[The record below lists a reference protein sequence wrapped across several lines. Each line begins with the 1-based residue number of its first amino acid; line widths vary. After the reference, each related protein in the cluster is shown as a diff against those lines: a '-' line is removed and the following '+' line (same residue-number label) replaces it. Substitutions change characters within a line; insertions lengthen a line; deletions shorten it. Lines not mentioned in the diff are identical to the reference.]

1 MANQT
6 VTTVVNYDDAA
17 ISGLLNGETIT
28 INGGTV
34 TIDADVRWNQQAAV
48 FGAVTLSASL
58 GGSFLLDGTRIWEV
72 PFSAASGNVPAQL
85 ALGSNG
91 VTGGTSGATGELT
104 RVWATGSLTPATA
117 GGAMPASG
125 YIKLRSKTG
134 DFASG
139 EVITLPGG
147 ATVTAS
153 DAGKRSWVHV
163 VGRGTTTGAGSL
175 LTIPRLGVFEAAG
188 DWYELGTTNGA
199 DNQTLQYPVADQCPA
214 IWIETAPAS
223 GIYEVWLNAGD
234 RWSNGAVA
242 TTDRRGM
249 YFGCVTAT
257 GVITLALRGGSNAG
271 LKPPTGC
278 RVRVPNIIMSQ
289 ANGTAPDYNA
299 NILPAGLA
307 YRYGF
312 TTTAAGSVVM
322 DKVSCN
328 WYAAATSAF
337 AINITDSGIGGSILL
352 SNIGTAVNMSNVGI
366 GIVDNVVQNPIGITT
381 CFGGGTLTD
390 VRCARRLSASNGFA
404 FLLADAADFTLT
416 RCRSDVFGAVTTNL
430 PTNTQSCFELV
441 RAINTVMVDCVA
453 IGGIGVDSQPAFG
466 LTITGFRFASRT
478 IGTTQTSD
486 LAAAIS
492 TGAGSTDLFVDGFDN
507 FDGIAN
513 VHPYANIIL
522 TASGMNAVEVRN
534 VGTPAAP
541 YNMGSANACA
551 NVINASVTRSV
562 VMRRIYTQNTRTA
575 PFAVANTVQGFEA
588 YNLWGDAADA
598 QANLAINSTIR
609 GGRYTPSVTG
619 QTSVYGTHWQ
629 DAWTSTTAGRLV
641 IACNEPTADTA
652 DQCTFTLN
660 AAAGSGFTS
669 AGNVSMKTLT
679 DVVTWE
685 MPYYALGVTGFSA
698 VAPTITGT
706 NAANHTFDFQYDLND
721 GAGFNGTWLTLNST
735 NMSAI
740 TVDPADGVKLKVRA
754 TINVANTGNLL
765 TYIRIDTVTN
775 STAQQTEYPLPVVL
789 NTAQVTNILSGSR
802 IRVYNVTTDTE
813 IANEIVAGTSWTLL
827 YVEGSGFTNGDV
839 LNIRLT
845 RCTGATASL
854 AFQATAIA
862 GATGWALFASQLDDT
877 VYATN
882 AINGALVTEFTP
894 DYPNVQIDI
903 NDPDGSSTIT
913 RLYAWFANELTT
925 VQGIR
930 TLVGG
935 LLAEDPANYRIIAS
949 VLNLKL
955 DNIAATGVQFVGDLR
970 LYRDDGAS
978 PVVSA
983 TTGGGSIV
991 LFAGKVYTIAV
1002 GSGVTPQD
1010 KTDIINGVWDA
1021 TLSAY
1026 QDPGS
1031 TGEALDAAAA
1041 GGGGGGATAE
1051 QVWTYGTRT
1060 LTANPGP
1067 SAADNAAAVRTNL
1080 APELANLD
1088 VATSTRAAT
1097 ADARFANLDAA
1108 VSSRLATAGY
1118 TAPDNASVAAILVD
1132 TGTTLPA
1139 QIAALPAPLDATAT
1153 QAAAAAALAAYDA
1166 ATAADLTPLATAAAV
1181 AAIPTTPLLASDTRL
1196 NNLDAAI
1203 STRLA
1208 SAGYT
1213 APDNAS
1219 IAAILTDT
1227 GTTLP
1232 AQIAALP
1239 APLDATATQ
1248 AAAAAALTAYD
1259 AATGADL
1266 TPLATASAVA
1276 AIPTTPLLASDA
1288 RLNNLDATVS
1298 SRLATAGYTAP
1309 DNASIAAILTDT
1321 GATLPAQ
1328 IAAIPEPLDATE
1340 TQAAAAAALGAYDTA
1355 TAADLA
1361 GLATA
1366 SAVAAIPTT
1375 PLLASD
1381 ARLNTLDAAISSRLA
1396 AAAYTAPDNASISA
1410 ILVDTETTL
1419 PAQIAALPAP
1429 LDAGETQA
1437 AAAAALT
1444 AYDAATSG
1452 DVAAVPAEVR
1462 DELAVE
1468 LARIDVATSTRQS
1481 DAIALARAVTIN
1493 DGVKQASLLIP
1504 HTGDVT

>member
-6 VTTVVNYDDAA
+6 VTTVVNYDDAS
-17 ISGLLNGETIT
+17 ISGLLNGESIT
-28 INGGTV
+28 INGGSV
-34 TIDADVRWNQQAAV
+34 TIDADVRFNQQAAV

-72 PFSAASGNVPAQL
+72 PFSASSGTVPAQL

-104 RVWATGSLTPATA
+104 RVWAAGSLTPATA

-134 DFASG
+134 NFESG

-147 ATVTAS
+147 ATVTTS
-153 DAGKRSWVHV
+153 SAGKRSWVHV
-163 VGRGTTTGAGSL
+163 VGRGTTTGTASL

-214 IWIETAPAS
+214 LWIETAPAS
-223 GIYEVWLNAGD
+223 GVYEVWLNAGD
-234 RWSNGAVA
+234 RWTNGAVA
-242 TTDRRGM
+242 TADKRGQ

-271 LKPPTGC
+271 LRPPSGC
-278 RVRVPNIIMSQ
+278 RVRIPNLILSQ
-289 ANGTAPDYNA
+289 ADGTTPNYNI
-299 NILPAGLA
+299 NILPAGLTS
-307 YRYGF
+307 RYSF
-312 TTTAAGSVVM
+312 TTTAAGSIVM

-328 WYAAATSAF
+328 WYVITASAF
-337 AINITDSGIGGSILL
+337 AVDITDSGIGGSVLF
-352 SNIGTAVNMSNVGI
+352 SNTGTTVNMSNVGI
-366 GIVDNVVQNPIGITT
+366 GIVDTVVQNPIAITT
-381 CFGGGTLTD
+381 SFGGGTLTD
-390 VRCARRLSASNGFA
+390 VFCARRLTASNGLGVA
-404 FLLADAADFTLT
+404 FTDTADFTLT

-430 PTNTQSCFELV
+430 PTNTQSCFEMA
-441 RAINTVMVDCVA
+441 RAINTVMADCVA
-453 IGGIGVDSQPAFG
+453 IGGIGVDAQPAFG
-466 LTITGFRFASRT
+466 LTITGFRYASRT
-478 IGTTQTSD
+478 IGTTQTTET
-486 LAAAIS
+486 AAAVS
-492 TGAGSTDLFVDGFDN
+492 AGVGSTDLFVDGYDN
-507 FDGIAN
+507 FASIAN
-513 VHPYANIIL
+513 VHPYSQIIL
-522 TASGMNAVEVRN
+522 TASGMNAVEIRN
-534 VGTPAAP
+534 IGTPAAP

-551 NVINASVTRSV
+551 NVLNASVTRSV
-562 VMRRIYTQNTRTA
+562 IVRRVYTQNTRTA
-575 PFAVANTVQGFEA
+575 PFAVANTVQGFEV
-588 YNLWGDAADA
+588 YNFWGDAADA
-598 QANLAINSTIR
+598 QVVAAINSTIR
-609 GGRYTPSVTG
+609 GGRYTPSTTG

-641 IACNEPTADTA
+641 IACNEPTGESA

-669 AGNVSMKTLT
+669 AGNVSMKTLA

-685 MPYYALGVTGFSA
+685 MPYYALGITGFSA

-706 NAANHTFDFQYDLND
+706 NAGNHTFDFQHDLT
-721 GAGFNGTWLTLNST
+721 GTGFNGTWLTLNAA
-735 NMSAI
+735 NLSAL
-740 TVDPADGVKLKVRA
+740 VVNPAIGVKLKVRA
-754 TINVANTGNLL
+754 TVNTANAANLL
-765 TYIRIDTVTN
+765 TYIQLTTVTN

-802 IRVYNVTTDTE
+802 IRVYNVTTATE

-827 YVEGSGFTNGDV
+827 YAEGSGFSNGDV

-845 RCTGATASL
+845 RCTGATAAL
-854 AFQATAIA
+854 GFQATAIA
-862 GATGWALFASQLDDT
+862 GATGWALFASQVNDE

-882 AINGALVTEFTP
+882 AINGTLVTEFTL
-894 DYPNVQIDI
+894 DYPNVQVDID
-903 NDPDGSSTIT
+903 DPDGISSIT

-925 VQGIR
+925 EQGIR

-935 LLAEDPANYRIIAS
+935 LLAEDVANYKIITS
-949 VLNLKL
+949 ILNLKL

-970 LYRDDGAS
+970 LYRDDGTS
-978 PVVSA
+978 PVVA
-983 TTGGGSIV
+983 TTTGGGSIV
-991 LFAGKVYTIAV
+991 LFAGKVYTVAV

-1010 KTDIINGVWDA
+1010 KVDIINGVWDA

-1067 SAADNAAAVRTNL
+1067 SAVDNAAAVRTNL
-1080 APELANLD
+1080 TTELARID
-1088 VATSTRAAT
+1088 VATSTRVAT
-1097 ADARFANLDAA
+1097 ADARLGNLDAA
-1108 VSSRLATAGY
+1108 VSSRLATAAY

-1153 QAAAAAALAAYDA
+1153 QAAAAGALTAYDA

-1181 AAIPTTPLLASDTRL
+1181 AAIPTTPLLTGDTRL
-1196 NNLDAAI
+1196 NNLDATI
-1203 STRLA
+1203 SSRLA

-1232 AQIAALP
+1232 AQIAA
-1239 APLDATATQ
+1239 
-1248 AAAAAALTAYD
+1248 
-1259 AATGADL
+1259 
-1266 TPLATASAVA
+1266 
-1276 AIPTTPLLASDA
+1276 
-1288 RLNNLDATVS
+1288 
-1298 SRLATAGYTAP
+1298 
-1309 DNASIAAILTDT
+1309 
-1321 GATLPAQ
+1321 
-1328 IAAIPEPLDATE
+1328 IPEPLDATQ
-1340 TQAAAAAALGAYDTA
+1340 TQAAAAAALGAYDAA

-1366 SAVAAIPTT
+1366 AAVAAIPTT

-1381 ARLNTLDAAISSRLA
+1381 ARLNTLDTPISTRLA

-1410 ILVDTETTL
+1410 ILVDTGTTL

-1429 LDAGETQA
+1429 LDAGETQS

-1444 AYDAATSG
+1444 AYDAATGG

-1468 LARIDVATSTRQS
+1468 LARIDVAISTRQS
-1481 DAIALARAVTIN
+1481 DADALARATTIN

-1504 HTGDVT
+1504 HTGNIT

>member
-17 ISGLLNGETIT
+17 ISGLNNGETIT
-28 INGGTV
+28 INGGVV

-163 VGRGTTTGAGSL
+163 VGRGTTTGTGSRL
-175 LTIPRLGVFEAAG
+175 AIPRLGVFEAAG

-257 GVITLALRGGSNAG
+257 GVITLARRGGSNAG

-299 NILPAGLA
+299 NILPAGLMS
-307 YRYGF
+307 RYSF

-328 WYAAATSAF
+328 WYVFAASSFTVDIA
-337 AINITDSGIGGSILL
+337 DSGIGGSVAC
-352 SNIGTAVNMSNVGI
+352 SNVGTTTNLSNVGI
-366 GIVDNVVQNPIGITT
+366 GIVDTVAQTPISLAT

-390 VRCARRLSASNGFA
+390 VFCSRRLSGSNGTNVVFI
-404 FLLADAADFTLT
+404 DTADFTLT
-416 RCRSDVFGAVTTNL
+416 RCRSDAFGAVTTNL
-430 PTNTQSCFELV
+430 PTNTQSLFETA
-441 RAINTVMVDCVA
+441 RAINTTMTDCIA
-453 IGGIGVDSQPAFG
+453 IGGIGVDAQPAFG
-466 LTITGFRFASRT
+466 LTVTGFKYASRT

-486 LAAAIS
+486 TAAAIS
-492 TGAGSTDLFVDGFDN
+492 AGVGSTDLFVDGFDN

-513 VHPYANIIL
+513 VHPYASIIL

-534 VGTPAAP
+534 IGTPAAP

-551 NVINASVTRSV
+551 NVLNASASRSV
-562 VMRRIYTQNTRTA
+562 VVRRVYTQNTRTA
-575 PFAVANTVQGFEA
+575 PFAVANTVQGFEV
-588 YNLWGDAADA
+588 YNFWGDAADA
-598 QANLAINSTIR
+598 QAVAAINSTIR

-735 NMSAI
+735 NLSAI

-839 LNIRLT
+839 INVRLT
-845 RCTGATASL
+845 RCDGATASL
-854 AFQATAIA
+854 AFQGTAVA
-862 GATGWALFASQLDDT
+862 GATGWALFASQVADD

-882 AINGALVTEFTP
+882 ATNGALVTEFTL

-949 VLNLKL
+949 ILNLRL
-955 DNIAATGVQFVGDLR
+955 DNTAATGVQFVGDLR
-970 LYRDDGAS
+970 LYRDDGLA
-978 PVVSA
+978 PVVSS
-983 TTGGGSIV
+983 TTGGGSIT
-991 LFAGKVYTIAV
+991 LYAGKVYTVAV
-1002 GSGVTPQD
+1002 GSAVTPQD
-1010 KTDIINGVWDA
+1010 KTDIIDGVWEA
-1021 TLSAY
+1021 TLASYAA
-1026 QDPGS
+1026 PGS
-1031 TGEALDAAAA
+1031 TGEALADAAAGG

-1051 QVWTYGTRT
+1051 EVWTYSTRT

-1227 GTTLP
+1227 RT
-1232 AQIAALP
+1232 
-1239 APLDATATQ
+1239 
-1248 AAAAAALTAYD
+1248 
-1259 AATGADL
+1259 
-1266 TPLATASAVA
+1266 
-1276 AIPTTPLLASDA
+1276 
-1288 RLNNLDATVS
+1288 
-1298 SRLATAGYTAP
+1298 
-1309 DNASIAAILTDT
+1309 
-1321 GATLPAQ
+1321 TLPAQ
-1328 IAAIPEPLDATE
+1328 IAAIPEPLDATQ
-1340 TQAAAAAALGAYDTA
+1340 TQAAAAAALGAYDAA
-1355 TAADLA
+1355 TGADLA

-1366 SAVAAIPTT
+1366 AAVAAIPTA

-1381 ARLNTLDAAISSRLA
+1381 ARLNTLDVAISTRLA
-1396 AAAYTAPDNASISA
+1396 AAAYTAPDNTSIAA
-1410 ILVDTETTL
+1410 ILVDTGTTL

-1444 AYDAATSG
+1444 AYDAATGG

-1462 DELAVE
+1462 DEIADE
-1468 LARIDVATSTRQS
+1468 LARIDVAISTRQS
-1481 DAIALARAVTIN
+1481 DADALARATTIN

>member
-163 VGRGTTTGAGSL
+163 VGRGTTTVAGSL

-223 GIYEVWLNAGD
+223 GVYEVWLNAGD

-242 TTDRRGM
+242 LTDRRGM
-249 YFGCVTAT
+249 YFSCVTAT

-278 RVRVPNIIMSQ
+278 RVRIPNLILSQ
-289 ANGTAPDYNA
+289 ANGTLPDYNA
-299 NILPAGLA
+299 NILPAALTS
-307 YRYGF
+307 RYGF
-312 TTTAAGSVVM
+312 VTTGAGSVVM

-328 WYAAATSAF
+328 WYVLAASPF
-337 AINITDSGIGGSILL
+337 AIDITDSGIGGSVTF
-352 SNIGTAVNMSNVGI
+352 SNVGTTVNMSNVGI
-366 GIVDNVVQNPIGITT
+366 GIVDTVVQTPIALTT
-381 CFGGGTLTD
+381 CFGGGALTD
-390 VRCARRLSASNGFA
+390 IFCSRRLAVASGATVLFT
-404 FLLADAADFTLT
+404 DTADFTLT
-416 RCRSDVFGAVTTNL
+416 RCRSDVFGAVTTNN
-430 PTNTQSCFELV
+430 PGATQSCFETA
-441 RAINTVMVDCVA
+441 RAINIEIIDCAA
-453 IGGIGVDSQPAFG
+453 IGGIGVDAQPAFG
-466 LTITGFRFASRT
+466 LTITGLRYASRT
-478 IGTTQTSD
+478 IGTTQTTDTAS
-486 LAAAIS
+486 AIS
-492 TGAGSTDLFVDGFDN
+492 AGVGSTDLFVDGFDN
-507 FDGIAN
+507 YDGVAN
-513 VHPYANIIL
+513 VHPYSQIIL
-522 TASGMNAVEVRN
+522 TASGMNGVEVRN
-534 VGTPAAP
+534 IGTPAAP

-551 NVINASVTRSV
+551 NVLSASITRSV
-562 VMRRIYTQNTRTA
+562 IVRRVYTQNTRTA
-575 PFAVANTVQGFEA
+575 PFAVANTVQGFEV
-588 YNLWGDAADA
+588 YNFWGDAADA
-598 QANLAINSTIR
+598 QANAAINSTVR
-609 GGRYTPSVTG
+609 GGRYTPSTTG
-619 QTSVYGTHWQ
+619 QVSVYGTHWS

-652 DQCTFTLN
+652 DQCTFTLD
-660 AAAGSGFTS
+660 AANGSGFTS
-669 AGNVSMKTLT
+669 AGNVSMNRLT
-679 DVVTWE
+679 DVVEWT
-685 MPYYALGVTGFSA
+685 MPYYALGITGFVA

-706 NAANHTFDFQYDLND
+706 NAANHTFDFQHDLT
-721 GAGFNGTWLTLNST
+721 GTGFNGTWLTLNAA
-735 NMSAI
+735 NLSALV
-740 TVDPADGVKLKVRA
+740 VDPALGVKLKVRA
-754 TINVANTGNLL
+754 TVNTASATNLL
-765 TYIRIDTVTN
+765 TYISITTVTN
-775 STAQQTEYPLPVVL
+775 SIAQQTEYPLPVVL
-789 NTAQVTNILSGSR
+789 NTAQVTNILTGSR
-802 IRVYNVTTDTE
+802 IRVYNTTTATE
-813 IANEIVAGTSWTLL
+813 IANEIVVGTSWTLL
-827 YVEGSGFTNGDV
+827 YVEGAGFTSGDV

-882 AINGALVTEFTP
+882 AINGALVTGFTL

-1232 AQIAALP
+1232 AQIAA
-1239 APLDATATQ
+1239 
-1248 AAAAAALTAYD
+1248 
-1259 AATGADL
+1259 
-1266 TPLATASAVA
+1266 
-1276 AIPTTPLLASDA
+1276 
-1288 RLNNLDATVS
+1288 
-1298 SRLATAGYTAP
+1298 
-1309 DNASIAAILTDT
+1309 
-1321 GATLPAQ
+1321 
-1328 IAAIPEPLDATE
+1328 IPEPLDATQ
-1340 TQAAAAAALGAYDTA
+1340 TQAAAAAALGAYDAA
-1355 TAADLA
+1355 TGADLA

-1366 SAVAAIPTT
+1366 AAVAAIPTA

-1381 ARLNTLDAAISSRLA
+1381 ARLNTLDVAISTRLA
-1396 AAAYTAPDNASISA
+1396 AAAYTAPDNTSIAA
-1410 ILVDTETTL
+1410 ILVDTGTTL

-1444 AYDAATSG
+1444 AYDAATGG

-1462 DELAVE
+1462 DEIADE
-1468 LARIDVATSTRQS
+1468 LARIDVAISTRQS
-1481 DAIALARAVTIN
+1481 DADALARATTIN

-1504 HTGDVT
+1504 HTGNIA